1 MICFQ
6 PLSPFAL
13 VDVVQMVLSK
23 LLSMS
28 AIFVLSVAKAFVL
41 LGLTLPPS
49 CFCKERTQ
57 YIARIYALIPAIRLL
72 DICCFQSPCTLRHA
86 EPRVREQMNCAE
98 QKSVTTAESVVE
110 ALSQAG
116 S

>member
-1 MICFQ
+1 M
-6 PLSPFAL
+6 
-13 VDVVQMVLSK
+13 VGVVQMVLSK
-23 LLSMS
+23 FLSRS
-28 AIFVLSVAKAFVL
+28 AVFVLSVAKAFVL
-41 LGLTLPPS
+41 LGLTIPPS

-57 YIARIYALIPAIRLL
+57 HIARIYSLIPVIRLL
-72 DICCFQSPCTLRHA
+72 DICCFQSPCTLQHT
-86 EPRVREQMNCAE
+86 EPWAREQMNCTE

>member
-1 MICFQ
+1 M
-6 PLSPFAL
+6 
-13 VDVVQMVLSK
+13 VGVVQTVLSK
-23 LLSMS
+23 FLSMS
-28 AIFVLSVAKAFVL
+28 AVFVLSVAKAFVL
-41 LGLTLPPS
+41 LGLTIPPS

-57 YIARIYALIPAIRLL
+57 HIARIYSLIRLL
-72 DICCFQSPCTLRHA
+72 DSCCFQSPCTLRHTETWA
-86 EPRVREQMNCAE
+86 REQMNRTE